1 MHILILGVG
10 GQLGSDCRQLFEK
23 HHRVTGRDAPEL
35 DIRSSENIARTL
47 DETAPDAVVN
57 CTAYTA
63 VDRAEAESG
72 LCHAVNATGPG
83 LLGAACA
90 ARDLPVVHIST
101 DYVFDGEKSPPDHYL
116 ESDLPN
122 PLSVYGQTKLAG
134 EKALL
139 ASGARAAILRTAWL
153 YGIGGPNFLKTMLRL
168 TLANP
173 AKTLRVVNDQWGSPT
188 EASRLAAQI
197 MRVIEADVFPTGV
210 FHATGEGHTTWY
222 EFAVAFL
229 QAMDVPHRIEPCTTA
244 EYPTAAHRPHCA
256 ILENAALK
264 AAGLNIMRDWR
275 IDLREFVEQHRA
287 DLLAQNRTV

>member
-1 MHILILGVG
+1 MHILILGVR
-10 GQLGSDCRQLFEK
+10 GQLGFDCRQLFSQ
-23 HHRVTGRDAPEL
+23 HHRVTGRDLPEL
-35 DIRSSENIARTL
+35 DIRSAENIARTL
-47 DETAPDAVVN
+47 DETAPDMVVN

-72 LCHAVNATGPG
+72 LCHAVNATGPE
-83 LLGAACA
+83 LLGVACA
-90 ARDLPVVHIST
+90 AHNLPVVHVST
-101 DYVFDGEKSPPDHYL
+101 DYVFDGRKTPPDRYL
-116 ESDLPN
+116 ESDPTN
-122 PLSVYGQTKLAG
+122 PLGVYGASKLAG

-168 TLANP
+168 ALEDP
-173 AKTLRVVNDQWGSPT
+173 ARTLRVVNDQWGSPT

-197 MRVIEADVFPTGV
+197 LRVVEADSFPTGV
-210 FHATGEGHTTWY
+210 FHATAEGYTTWH
-222 EFAVAFL
+222 EFAATFL

-244 EYPTAAHRPHCA
+244 EYPTAAERPRCA

-275 IDLREFVEQHRA
+275 TDLLEFVERHR
-287 DLLAQNRTV
+287 DELLSQ